1 MVLRVLASFESMGD
15 DEEKKLFFF
24 PLSLYLCS
32 RRPPSD
38 LYSSSRGPA
47 AADAITVTSAVIGRG
62 LEKGSKSW
70 CRRCGMALLRRRC
83 LVAAAAV

>member
-1 MVLRVLASFESMGD
+1 MG
-15 DEEKKLFFF
+15 ETKKEKKTI
-24 PLSLYLCS
+24 PTSAC
-32 RRPPSD
+32 RGAPSD

-70 CRRCGMALLRRRC
+70 CRRCGMTLLRRRC